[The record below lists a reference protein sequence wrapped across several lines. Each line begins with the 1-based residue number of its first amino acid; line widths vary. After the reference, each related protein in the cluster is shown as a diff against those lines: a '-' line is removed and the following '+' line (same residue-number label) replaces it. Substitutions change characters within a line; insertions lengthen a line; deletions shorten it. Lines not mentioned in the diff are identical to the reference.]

1 MSLPPEK
8 VAELRQAIHGQVTR
22 LGVQQQIQRC
32 LADSREQRSPL
43 DEAGVMRLL
52 EERGVVD
59 RVMQSLKIGAGGE
72 RYEGGDRERGEGRG
86 ERGRDGVGGEVKR
99 GKVEMVVS
107 DDEQLD
113 ERTGE
118 EAPKRS

>member
-8 VAELRQAIHGQVTR
+8 VAELRQAIHSQVTR

-43 DEAGVMRLL
+43 DEAGVMQLL

-72 RYEGGDRERGEGRG
+72 RCGAGERGEGRG